1 MEKDSQL
8 AEKDKLIKNL
18 QKELKKAKDDEI
30 ELAKNNDGI
39 FNNLTNKSIDL
50 KTKLEK

>member
-30 ELAKNNDGI
+30 ELAKNNDDI
-39 FNNLTNKSIDL
+39 FNGLNKKCQDL
-50 KTKLEK
+50 KTKL